1 MAMTTF
7 PLPLTE
13 LLGQNG
19 SYFIY
24 LLVGVLFGATLET
37 AGFGNSKKLAA
48 QFYFKD
54 LTVFKVMFTA
64 IIVASVLIFLSSAA
78 GLLDYNLVWVPPTY
92 LWPGIV
98 GGLIMGAGFIVGG
111 FCPGTSLVAM
121 ATGKIDGVF
130 FVLGVLTGIFLFGE
144 TVSQF
149 AVFFESSYM
158 GRFTLPELFGVSYG
172 AVVLA
177 VVVMALFMFW
187 GAEKVEAAV
196 GGETVQKAPRWTL
209 PAAAGLVALAV
220 VSLLVG
226 QPDNSDRW
234 NMIEA
239 DQVVLLDERA
249 VQIQPAE
256 LLSVIHDS
264 QIKTVLLDV
273 REERHYNQ
281 FHIHGAR
288 RLPSED
294 IVDASRELMF
304 EPANT
309 VFVTMSNDESGAT
322 AAWKQLKAES
332 LPNVYIL
339 EGGVNNWIR
348 TYADGKFVEERLVR
362 GRENDQPAYRFDAAI
377 GSRHSAAE
385 PNPHAFEIDFEPKI
399 KLELKRAP
407 SSGGCG

>member
-1 MAMTTF
+1 MTTF
-7 PLPLTE
+7 PLPLVD
-13 LLGQNG
+13 LLGQYG

-24 LLVGVLFGATLET
+24 LLVGLAFGATLEM

-54 LTVFKVMFTA
+54 MTVFKVMFTS
-64 IIVASVLIFLSSAA
+64 IVVACVLIFLSSSI

-98 GGLIMGAGFIVGG
+98 GGLIMGVGFIVGG

-121 ATGKIDGVF
+121 ATGKVDGVF
-130 FVLGVLTGIFLFGE
+130 FILGALTGIFLFGE
-144 TVSQF
+144 TISSY

-172 AVVLA
+172 VVVLG
-177 VVVMALFMFW
+177 VVVMALVMFW
-187 GAEKVEAAV
+187 GAEKVEAAM
-196 GGETVQKAPRWTL
+196 GGETAQKAPRWAI

-220 VSLLVG
+220 LTMVFG
-226 QPDNSDRW
+226 QPSNADRW
-234 NMIEA
+234 RMIEA
-239 DQVVLLDERA
+239 EQMALLDGRE
-249 VQIQPAE
+249 VQVSPAE

-264 QIKTVLLDV
+264 RIKTVMLDV
-273 REERHYNQ
+273 RDERHYNQ

-288 RLPSED
+288 RLAQDE
-294 IVDASRELMF
+294 IIDAARELMF
-304 EPANT
+304 EGANT
-309 VFVTMSNDESGAT
+309 VFFAMGNDESAAT
-322 AAWKQLKAES
+322 EAWKMLKAES

-348 TYADGKFVEERLVR
+348 TFGEEDFVQERLLR
-362 GRENDQPAYRFDAAI
+362 DRDNDQPAFRFDAAL
-377 GSRHSAAE
+377 GARHPAAE
-385 PNPHAFEIDFEPKI
+385 PNPYAHEIEFEPKV

-407 SSGGCG
+407 TSGGCG

>member
-1 MAMTTF
+1 MTEF
-7 PLPLTE
+7 PLPLVE
-13 LLGQNG
+13 LLGQYG
-19 SYFIY
+19 SYAIY
-24 LLVGVLFGATLET
+24 LLVGLLFGATLET

-64 IIVASVLIFLSSAA
+64 IIVACTLIFLSSAI
-78 GLLDYNLVWVPPTY
+78 GLLDYNLLWVPPTY

-130 FVLGVLTGIFLFGE
+130 FVLGALTGIFLFGE

-149 AVFFESSYM
+149 PVFFESSYM
-158 GRFTLPELFGVSYG
+158 GRFTLPELFGLDYG
-172 AVVLA
+172 VVVLA
-177 VVVMALFMFW
+177 VVVIALAMFW

-196 GGETVQKAPRWTL
+196 GGKTAQKAPRWAI
-209 PAAAGLVALAV
+209 PAAAGLVVLAV
-220 VSLLVG
+220 LSLVLG
-226 QPDNSDRW
+226 QPDNADRW
-234 NMIEA
+234 KMIEA
-239 DQVVLLDERA
+239 EQTALLDGRE
-249 VQIQPAE
+249 VQVSPAE

-264 QIKTVLLDV
+264 RIKAVLLDV
-273 REERHYNQ
+273 RGEQHYNQ

-288 RLPSED
+288 QLPQED
-294 IVDASRELMF
+294 ILDTARELMF

-309 VFVTMSNDESGAT
+309 VFIVMSNDESAAT
-322 AAWKQLKAES
+322 EAWKMLKAES

-348 TYADGKFVEERLVR
+348 TYGDDAFVQQRLVR
-362 GRENDQPAYRFDAAI
+362 NRDNDQPAYRFDAAL
-377 GSRHSAAE
+377 GARHPVAE
-385 PNPHAFEIDFEPKI
+385 PNPYAHEIEFEPKV

-407 SSGGCG
+407 ASGGCG